1 MSDGLSRYKK
11 RVANF
16 LLYALTDGLEEK
28 IFDRQTII
36 NTNRFS
42 EGSNLTLRYSFEFGK
57 WYLYEACA
65 IYNDPEGI
73 LNNYKNFIDKKNALV
88 SSKGNRYCFLNGV
101 MNDPVLLNEDT
112 IERYF
117 MKYRKL

>member
-11 RVANF
+11 RIAKF
-16 LLYALTDGLEEK
+16 LLYALTDGLEEN
-28 IFDRQTII
+28 IFDKQTII

-42 EGSNLTLRYSFEFGK
+42 EYSNLTLYYNFEFGK
-57 WYLYEACA
+57 WYLYESCA
-65 IYNDPEGI
+65 KYNDPAGT

-88 SSKGNRYCFLNGV
+88 GFSGSKYCFLNGV
-101 MNDPVLLNEDT
+101 MKDPVLLEKDT

-117 MKYRKL
+117 MKYREL